1 MTKKERE
8 ERIRQ
13 IEKQLFILNMKDNW
27 TTADFQKDN
36 ELNRELR
43 ELKNAWQIKD
53 NNKNKNNRKKRKK
66 KMFTT
71 TLIAL

>member
-27 TTADFQKDN
+27 TTADYQKDN

-43 ELKNAWQIKD
+43 ELKNA
-53 NNKNKNNRKKRKK
+53 
-66 KMFTT
+66 
-71 TLIAL
+71 